1 MGCKTVIE
9 KGVGSGHDLRTR
21 VTLGPVLPVVSIPM
35 AGTPSLLAKVK
46 LNFREWGEIRYEN

>member
-9 KGVGSGHDLRTR
+9 KGVGSGHDLRMR

-35 AGTPSLLAKVK
+35 AGTPSLLAKIK
-46 LNFREWGEIRYEN
+46 LNFGKWGEIRYGN

>member
-9 KGVGSGHDLRTR
+9 KGVGSGRDLRMR